1 MQRAAQNTP
10 EGMRHKHRVRA
21 ENRTPQGWRSCYGVL
36 LGGPHRRWGISGSW
50 WHSPDQT
57 KGEHSTFSTG
67 AVGQTLT
74 HCTICH
80 EAPETRCCGVG
91 GMGGPRRQT
100 PKWPTV
106 VRGYNS
112 SPTDSKGN
120 ACLPAGHA
128 ASTSP
133 EQGGGPG
140 GAAPRTGSHQGSLGP
155 EKPSCGQPQS
165 LCYVALCPPN
175 TCCPR

>member
-1 MQRAAQNTP
+1 MQKGAEGSTEHPRRPASQAQGQSREQNSP
-10 EGMRHKHRVRA
+10 RLA
-21 ENRTPQGWRSCYGVL
+21 QL
-36 LGGPHRRWGISGSW
+36 LWGPPGGPHRRWGSSGSW
-50 WHSPDQT
+50 GHSPDQT
-57 KGEHSTFSTG
+57 KSERSTFSTG
-67 AVGQTLT
+67 AVGQALT

-80 EAPETRCCGVG
+80 EARETRCRGVG
-91 GMGGPRRQT
+91 GGEGPQRQT

-128 ASTSP
+128 ASMSP

-140 GAAPRTGSHQGSLGP
+140 GAAPRTGSHQGSLGTR
-155 EKPSCGQPQS
+155 S
-165 LCYVALCPPN
+165 LPVGSHRARA
-175 TCCPR
+175 T